1 MNERSSISTESP
13 WWGRF
18 SFAEGEGG
26 LWRVGPLEL
35 GIVRARE
42 EWRIHRRTEVGASER
57 HVEVPSDVRV
67 EGADVIVSR
76 FSFERTGESVWLV
89 PRFADRSVV
98 VYPESPFFVTA
109 GQEIVLFCST
119 PLWVRLEVGEE
130 RTGLEEFPAVRP
142 SDTWFGPS
150 TREGELCY
158 ATTTTA
164 RLRREE
170 VVALPHRAVTELR
183 ICNEGHDT
191 LQIEKVNLSVR
202 YLSLYGA
209 RDGSLWSDRV
219 ILHRA
224 KGGGESELE
233 IVHGPPEALDA
244 EPVSSAREPAGKESI
259 MVRAIEALFA

>member
-1 MNERSSISTESP
+1 MNETSSISAESP

-18 SFAEGEGG
+18 SLAEGEGG

-35 GIVRARE
+35 GVVRARQ
-42 EWRIHRRTEVGASER
+42 EWRIHRRTKAGATAC

-67 EGADVIVSR
+67 EGADVSVSR
-76 FSFERTGESVWLV
+76 FSFEQTGESIWLV

-98 VYPESPFFVTA
+98 VYLESPFFVTA

-119 PLWVRLEVGEE
+119 PLWVGLEVGEE
-130 RTGLEEFPAVRP
+130 TARLEEFPAVRP

-158 ATTTTA
+158 ATTMPA

-170 VVALPHRAVTELR
+170 IAALPHRAVTELR
-183 ICNEGHDT
+183 ICNEADDT
-191 LQIEKVNLSVR
+191 LQIEKVNLSVG

-233 IVHGPPEALDA
+233 IVAGPPEGIGAQL
-244 EPVSSAREPAGKESI
+244 VSPAREAAGQASI
-259 MVRAIEALFA
+259 MVRAIGALFA